1 MDHGV
6 SCRLDVV
13 ELKLSV
19 AQCRRRFLEDCTTSN
34 VKWDV
39 HGYHGSFH
47 SDKIRTVVPR
57 LPSLDSG
64 VGQCNCSPIFPQY
77 FS

>member
-1 MDHGV
+1 MDRGV

-13 ELKLSV
+13 ELKLPV
-19 AQCRRRFLEDCTTSN
+19 VQCRRRFLEDCTTST
-34 VKWDV
+34 VKQDV

-57 LPSLDSG
+57 LPSIDRG
-64 VGQCNCSPIFPQY
+64 VGQYSCFPIFPQY